1 MNMFIRGTR
10 VQTPT
15 DKIDA
20 AIANFQKQVI
30 PNASKAPGY
39 AGAALLLDR
48 KTGSG
53 IGVTYWETAK
63 AMSEAEQVGI
73 KTRIDAAK
81 NVPGTQ
87 IINVERYEVVIMD
100 RAQTPKSGT
109 FARQNTLS
117 GDPDK
122 IDAATVFVRNKV
134 LPVLKALKGY
144 RATLMG
150 VDRQTGRS
158 VVSTVWDSLADLQA
172 SEDKI
177 AGLRKE
183 AGQTAGAKDVQVEV
197 FESAVVEL
205 TATAAAVTSKS

>member
-1 MNMFIRGTR
+1 MFIRGTR
-10 VQTPT
+10 VQVPT
-15 DKIDA
+15 DKLDA
-20 AIANFQKQVI
+20 AIANFKQQVI
-30 PNASKAPGY
+30 PNASAAKGY

-63 AMSEAEQVGI
+63 ALSESEQVGI
-73 KTRIDAAK
+73 KTRTDAAK

-87 IINVERYEVVIMD
+87 IINVERYEIVIMD
-100 RAQTPKSGT
+100 RAQAPKSGS

-122 IDAATVFVRNKV
+122 VDAATVFVRNKV
-134 LPVLKALKGY
+134 LPVLKAQKGY
-144 RATLMG
+144 RATIMG

-158 VVSTVWDSLADLQA
+158 FVSSVWDSQADLHA
-172 SEDKI
+172 SEDKV

-183 AGQTAGAKDVQVEV
+183 AAQAAGAKDVQVEI

-205 TATAAAVTSKS
+205 TATAAAVTSRS